1 MKEEEIFKTIVTLPL
16 LLKVEYLRETETN
29 QGPTWV

>member
-29 QGPTWV
+29 QGLTWV